1 MPDEPRQIYW
11 DADVFLSYVNGIP
24 DRMPDIDAFLDLSG
38 KDLQI
43 LTSVVTM
50 VEVALG
56 KAEQDQRTLDPA
68 VEAKIDQLWQ
78 ANSPIKL
85 VEFHPRIAAGAKDPM
100 RDALTRG
107 WSLKPLDAIHLST
120 ARQRGVTEFHA
131 YDSDLVK
138 YAGVVGFP
146 IGPPRAAAPR
156 LPL

>member
-1 MPDEPRQIYW
+1 MPDEPRLIYW
-11 DADVFLSYVNGIP
+11 DADVFLSYVYGIP
-24 DRMPDIDAFLDLSG
+24 DRMPDIDALLDLSG
-38 KDLQI
+38 KALQI
-43 LTSVVTM
+43 ITSALTI
-50 VEVALG
+50 VEVAFG

-85 VEFHPRIAAGAKDPM
+85 VEFHPRIAEGARDLM
-100 RDALTRG
+100 RSAVTRS
-107 WSLKPLDAIHLST
+107 WHLKPLDAIHLAT
-120 ARQRGVTEFHA
+120 ARQQGVAEFHT

-138 YAGVVGFP
+138 YDAVVGFS